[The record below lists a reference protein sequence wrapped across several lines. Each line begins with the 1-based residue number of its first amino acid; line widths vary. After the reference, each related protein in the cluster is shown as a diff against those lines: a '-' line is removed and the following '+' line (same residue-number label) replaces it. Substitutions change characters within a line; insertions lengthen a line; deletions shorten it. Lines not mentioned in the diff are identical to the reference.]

1 MKQNSIFM
9 LNDYFSKIFRIFAL
23 NEYIIKAMNDK
34 VTYWIEMADYDFDTA
49 KAMLETKRYLYV
61 AFMCHQTI
69 EKILK
74 AYWSNVLEE
83 PPLKIHSLSRLAEK
97 SGLDKDMSEGQLDFI
112 DELEPLNIEARYPS
126 YKERLLKSLTAD
138 RCIELIKQTDELR
151 IWIKSKL

>member
-1 MKQNSIFM
+1 
-9 LNDYFSKIFRIFAL
+9 
-23 NEYIIKAMNDK
+23 MNDK
-34 VTYWIEMADYDFDTA
+34 VTYWIEMSDYDFDTA

-74 AYWSNVLEE
+74 AYWSKVLEG

-97 SGLDKDMSEGQLDFI
+97 SGLDKDMSEEQTDFI

-126 YKERLLKSLTAD
+126 YKERLMNSLTSD
-138 RCIELIKQTDELR
+138 RCKELIEQTDKLR
-151 IWIKSKL
+151 TWIKSKL